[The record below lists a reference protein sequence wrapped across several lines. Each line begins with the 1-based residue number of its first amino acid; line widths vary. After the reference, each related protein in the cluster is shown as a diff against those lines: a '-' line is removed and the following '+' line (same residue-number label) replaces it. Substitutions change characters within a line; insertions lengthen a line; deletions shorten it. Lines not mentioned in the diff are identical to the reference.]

1 MQPSDPHSRLTRWR
15 SLIDALSTGKLTEF
29 IRSASPTSPPQ
40 RTRHPEVDICTGCFV
55 GNDLPV
61 QYLRLLAP
69 PLQLLSAAVWQVVQQ
84 GLVDHYGMLEEFVT
98 MVTEL
103 VPELMSY
110 SQKAQLIM
118 GLRARLVLEMCRGEH
133 PVDMQAIQPHLD
145 RIKAPVSTAKD
156 HHVKLAEKQILIF
169 VFYLHPTVPVLDP
182 QEGSFSVI
190 KDAKVPW
197 SDEET
202 LHLLDIWGKDTV
214 QRALKGCLK
223 NRHIFTQIAQKMAE
237 RGYMRSVEQCQTR
250 IKRLKANFR
259 QFLEGR

>member
-29 IRSASPTSPPQ
+29 IRSALPTSPPQ
-40 RTRHPEVDICTGCFV
+40 RTRQPEVDICTGC
-55 GNDLPV
+55 LS
-61 QYLRLLAP
+61 
-69 PLQLLSAAVWQVVQQ
+69 LLSAAVWQVVQQ

-169 VFYLHPTVPVLDP
+169 VFYLHATVPVLDP

-190 KDAKVPW
+190 KDAKVR
-197 SDEET
+197 
-202 LHLLDIWGKDTV
+202 LLSIGHFSPAWVEMKILFDRLRDS
-214 QRALKGCLK
+214 
-223 NRHIFTQIAQKMAE
+223 E
-237 RGYMRSVEQCQTR
+237 RSVDSQVSKLMASQG
-250 IKRLKANFR
+250 
-259 QFLEGR
+259 FLRTPE